1 MIEFYPQFNQFELA
15 LHDATALPAYVAIYG
30 IDRAHPPVW
39 LA

>member
-1 MIEFYPQFNQFELA
+1 MTEFYPQFNQFELA

-30 IDRAHPPVW
+30 FVFVLPSVR